1 MENWFD
7 EELTSGEKLLLTFP
21 SLNALTAKLMLEKT
35 GSVRNLLK
43 FSMDQL
49 KTLFPSLPAHVLTSF
64 FNVAHTSSEMGG
76 FVANNNI
83 LPAPPASALPEN
95 CIVIEDEQSQA
106 NQSRPQPTYRPAVQ
120 GIPPKTPT
128 ASRPSNIRQQA
139 PTLSMPNIPLSVNF
153 GEKVEYSDRNRA
165 PPRTPKP
172 RSRIGNI
179 TPSADILGPGG
190 NVAVP
195 TPKRQV
201 RQELVFM
208 KPERQVPN
216 VSVTHHVE
224 NNKQGMMNVPK
235 PTSAPLTFNQQE
247 SSYEDRRVPC
257 TNVDIGSFTSFQNI
271 ESSFY
276 DQYDS
281 TTTQSYNM
289 NNMNNIVSNNNFNL
303 TDSNTEAPRVHEK
316 QTDTQLVP
324 DTTNSTDF
332 VSGFQR
338 FEGLFPSD
346 SQDSVESFKLN
357 LPSVEDGEPVCP
369 LLDENTAPPPVVAY
383 HKENISGGD
392 FYDGQYRQHAFNDQ
406 SETRSELQVGYTD
419 AFGGSTSVA
428 QQAVGPSVG
437 RFDRFIERDVS
448 SAPVVGHSVTH
459 TNTFSN
465 ESSRQRNLFTQD
477 DPTPHNAFKG
487 VGNVS
492 RSLFTEEAASPFDV
506 FAHSLQPSKNDPRR
520 TNDSRG
526 IGHSLMGPSSNG
538 QFNRDFNRPFQNIQ
552 PPGSGDFGPSDP
564 RQPPQQHQ
572 QQQQPHRRSFWQQ
585 PRELPQQ
592 AVKAFAVSP
601 TVRNNDN
608 RNINNNNN
616 NRSLGNNNNNNHNF
630 NNNNHNMNNINHHQ
644 NSINRDINNMNNY
657 NNNNSNQHGTPR
669 INSNNHNSNN
679 NNNYSYHDNDGG
691 GGWDTQQG
699 SWGKAPSECKKRK
712 LGFKKVPGAKGGQTK
727 LTFV

>member
-1 MENWFD
+1 
-7 EELTSGEKLLLTFP
+7 
-21 SLNALTAKLMLEKT
+21 
-35 GSVRNLLK
+35 
-43 FSMDQL
+43 
-49 KTLFPSLPAHVLTSF
+49 
-64 FNVAHTSSEMGG
+64 MGG

-153 GEKVEYSDRNRA
+153 GEKVEYSDRNRV

-195 TPKRQV
+195 TPKRQGTVAIPTPKRQV
-201 RQELVFM
+201 RQEPVFM
-208 KPERQVPN
+208 KPEREVPN
-216 VSVTHHVE
+216 VSVSHHVE
-224 NNKQGMMNVPK
+224 NNKQSMYEVPK
-235 PTSAPLTFNQQE
+235 ITFNAKTSNQE
-247 SSYEDRRVPC
+247 SLYEDRRVPC
-257 TNVDIGSFTSFQNI
+257 TNVDIGSFSSFQNI
-271 ESSFY
+271 ENSFY

-281 TTTQSYNM
+281 TTTQSYNVNNNVN
-289 NNMNNIVSNNNFNL
+289 NNMNNNMSNSNFSL
-303 TDSNTEAPRVHEK
+303 TGSNKEIPRVHEK
-316 QTDTQLVP
+316 QTEAQLVP

-369 LLDENTAPPPVVAY
+369 LLDENNAPPPVAY
-383 HKENISGGD
+383 HKENMAGGGI
-392 FYDGQYRQHAFNDQ
+392 YDGQYRQKASNDNPSGNRGEYQ
-406 SETRSELQVGYTD
+406 SEVQVGYTD
-419 AFGGSTSVA
+419 DALGGSTA
-428 QQAVGPSVG
+428 ALQAVGPSVG
-437 RFDRFIERDVS
+437 RFDRFIESDVS

-459 TNTFSN
+459 TDTFSN
-465 ESSRQRNLFTQD
+465 ESSRQRNMFGHD
-477 DPTPHNAFKG
+477 DPTPHSAFKG
-487 VGNVS
+487 VENVS

-506 FAHSLQPSKNDPRR
+506 FAHSLQPSKNDLRR

-526 IGHSLMGPSSNG
+526 INPPLMGPSSNG
-538 QFNRDFNRPFQNIQ
+538 QFNRDFNSPFQNIQ
-552 PPGSGDFGPSDP
+552 PPGSGRFGLSDP
-564 RQPPQQHQ
+564 RQQQQPQHQ
-572 QQQQPHRRSFWQQ
+572 QQQHPHRRSFWQQ

-608 RNINNNNN
+608 HNNNNN
-616 NRSLGNNNNNNHNF
+616 LNNNHNI
-630 NNNNHNMNNINHHQ
+630 NNVNHHQ
-644 NSINRDINNMNNY
+644 NSINRNINNMNNY
-657 NNNNSNQHGTPR
+657 SHNNSNQHSTPR
-669 INSNNHNSNN
+669 NNNNYNN
-679 NNNYSYHDNDGG
+679 NNNNNNNHNAYSYHDNDGTG

-699 SWGKAPSECKKRK
+699 SWAKAPSECKKRK